1 LLVVAAVCSV
11 QQSCDADAT
20 LAADSAAADAAPTAE
35 HTEVQQINSDL
46 GLGSIFVASVTLTN
60 GGEDV
65 IRDALAS
72 VVGWVDACIL
82 LDTGITDNTVQLAQ
96 QAAGD
101 KLLLQKLPWPGSFA
115 DARNAALDAT
125 AAAGAQ
131 WAIILD
137 TDERIQ
143 CSSATADAD
152 DEDDDNEENCS
163 GLLSF
168 LQSSNAA
175 MISMLHS
182 SSTYHKVKLG
192 SANVSGTVGT
202 EG

>member
-1 LLVVAAVCSV
+1 M
-11 QQSCDADAT
+11 QQN
-20 LAADSAAADAAPTAE
+20 
-35 HTEVQQINSDL
+35 NSDL
-46 GLGSIFVASVTLTN
+46 GLGDIFIASVTLTN
-60 GGEDV
+60 GGGDV
-65 IRDALAS
+65 IRDALLS

-82 LDTGITDNTVQLAQ
+82 LDTGITDNTLQVAQ
-96 QAAGD
+96 QAAGN

-115 DARNAALDAT
+115 DARNAALDAA

-152 DEDDDNEENCS
+152 DEDDEGDCS

-168 LQSSNAA
+168 LQSSSAS

-182 SSTYHKVKLG
+182 SATYHKVRLG
-192 SANVSGTVGT
+192 
-202 EG
+202 